1 MLSGGHH
8 HISKRFVPLPI
19 LVGAAAGVALILIG
33 GGVACIIL
41 CGGIFSIG
49 YSINNSSQTQ
59 WLRPGQW
66 LSKLCIC

>member
-49 YSINNSSQTQ
+49 YSINN
-59 WLRPGQW
+59 
-66 LSKLCIC
+66 